1 MNKIDTIK
9 KQLQEVNRDIE
20 GMLSNDVASEK
31 KQKTLKDARE
41 YRESLEEDLLL
52 AVREEKREKGKSD
65 GPVIIRVM
73 VIGLN

>member
-52 AVREEKREKGKSD
+52 AVREEKREKCKSD
-65 GPVIIRVM
+65 EPVIIGVM
-73 VIGLN
+73 IIGVN